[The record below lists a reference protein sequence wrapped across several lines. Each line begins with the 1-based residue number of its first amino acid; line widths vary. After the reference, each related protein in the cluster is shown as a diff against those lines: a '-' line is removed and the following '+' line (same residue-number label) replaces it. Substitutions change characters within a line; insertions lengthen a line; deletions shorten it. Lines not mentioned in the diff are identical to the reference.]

1 MGIFGWLF
9 GQFID
14 VIEWKDDSQNTI
26 LWRFPRGD
34 SEIKYG
40 AKLIVRESQ
49 VAVFVDKG
57 EIADVLTPGI
67 YELETDN
74 LPILTNL
81 QHWDHGFESPF
92 KAEVYFINT
101 KLFSNQKWGTKNPI
115 LVRDSEFDM
124 IRLRA
129 FGTYEFRV
137 SDPKK
142 FIKEVSGTD
151 GHFTTEEIE
160 ERLASLIVSNLA
172 VTLGEDKR
180 SILDLAASYDT
191 FAKFMQDNL
200 KKEFEDYGLNLEQI
214 LVENIS
220 LPEEVEQAI
229 DKRSSRA
236 AIGDLDEH
244 LKYQGAESLANSS
257 ASSEMASLG
266 AGIAMANE
274 ISKSFNSNSNTT
286 TPAAATTPPPPPK
299 TKLFYIVKEG
309 KANGPH
315 TIDALES
322 MVNRGEL
329 TPNSYIWQEGWDG
342 WKKMSEVLSNLFNTT
357 PPPVPNE

>member
-14 VIEWKDDSQNTI
+14 VIEWKDNSQNTI

-57 EIADVLTPGI
+57 EIADILTPGI

-115 LVRDSEFDM
+115 LLRDSEFDVV
-124 IRLRA
+124 RLRA

-137 SDPKK
+137 EDPAK

-151 GHFTTEEIE
+151 GHFVTQEIE
-160 ERLASLIVSNLA
+160 ERLSSLIINKLTIA
-172 VTLGEDKR
+172 LGEDDT
-180 SILDLAASYDT
+180 SILDLAASYDD
-191 FAKFMQDNL
+191 FAKFMQDKL
-200 KKEFEDYGLNLEQI
+200 AKDFADYGLKLEQI
-214 LVENIS
+214 VVENIS
-220 LPEEVEQAI
+220 LPEEVEEAI

-236 AIGDLDEH
+236 AVGDLNDH
-244 LKYQGAESLANSS
+244 LKYQSAESLTTSS
-257 ASSEMASLG
+257 GASEVASIG

-274 ISKSFNSNSNTT
+274 ISKSFNQSNN
-286 TPAAATTPPPPPK
+286 PTPPPPPSAK
-299 TKLFYIVKEG
+299 PYYIVKDG

-315 TIDALES
+315 NLDAIKD
-322 MVNRGEL
+322 MVANGTLRP
-329 TPNSYIWQEGWDG
+329 TSYIWQEGMDSWV
-342 WKKMSEVLSNLFNTT
+342 KMQEILSELFTTT

>member
-1 MGIFGWLF
+1 MGLFGWLF

-26 LWRFPRGD
+26 LWRYPRGD

-57 EIADVLTPGI
+57 EIADILGPGI

-92 KAEVYFINT
+92 KADVYFINT

-115 LVRDSEFDM
+115 IVRDSEFDM
-124 IRLRA
+124 VRLRA

-137 SDPKK
+137 SDPAK

-160 ERLASLIVSNLA
+160 ERLASLIVTKLA
-172 VTLGEDKR
+172 VALGEEKK

-191 FAKFMQDNL
+191 FAKFMQEKL
-200 KKEFEDYGLNLEQI
+200 EKEFDDYGLKLEQI

-220 LPEEVEQAI
+220 LPKEVEEAI

-236 AIGDLDEH
+236 ATGDLNEH
-244 LKYQGAESLANSS
+244 LKYQTAESLTEGNSS
-257 ASSEMASLG
+257 ASEVASIG

-274 ISKSFNSNSNTT
+274 ISKSFNSSANNNTN
-286 TPAAATTPPPPPK
+286 TTPPPPPS
-299 TKLFYIVKEG
+299 TKPYYIVKDG
-309 KANGPH
+309 KADGPH
-315 TIDALES
+315 TIDDIKNMIS
-322 MVNRGEL
+322 KGEL
-329 TPNSYIWQEGWDG
+329 NRTSYIWQEGMEG
-342 WKKMSEVLSNLFNTT
+342 WSKIEDMLNELFNTT

>member
-14 VIEWKDDSQNTI
+14 VIEWKDNSSNTI
-26 LWRFPRGD
+26 LWRYPRGD

-57 EIADVLTPGI
+57 EIADVLGPGI

-92 KAEVYFINT
+92 KADVYFVNT
-101 KLFSNQKWGTKNPI
+101 KLFSNLKWGTKNPI
-115 LVRDSEFDM
+115 IVRDSEFDM
-124 IRLRA
+124 VRLRA

-137 SDPKK
+137 IDPAK

-160 ERLASLIVSNLA
+160 ERLASLIVTKLA
-172 VTLGEDKR
+172 VALGEDKR

-191 FAKFMQDNL
+191 FANFI
-200 KKEFEDYGLNLEQI
+200 KEKVQKDFEDYGLRLEQV

-220 LPEEVEQAI
+220 LPQEVEKAI

-236 AIGDLDEH
+236 ATGNLDEH
-244 LKYQGAESLANSS
+244 LKYQTAESLTKEGSS
-257 ASSEMASLG
+257 ASEMASIG

-274 ISKSFNSNSNTT
+274 ISKSFGNSNASSSSG
-286 TPAAATTPPPPPK
+286 ATPPPPPSAK
-299 TKLFYIVKEG
+299 PYYIVKDG

-315 TIDALES
+315 KLSDIQKMIEYGQLNE
-322 MVNRGEL
+322 
-329 TPNSYIWQEGWDG
+329 NSFIWQEGMDG
-342 WKKMSEVLSNLFNTT
+342 WEKLKDVLGDLLKDNT